1 MLSKNLKYYRKKANL
16 SQKKMAE
23 LLFMS
28 QQGYAKYETDAS
40 SPDPQKL
47 KEIANILNC
56 SMEDLLKDK
65 DLPQMKKGTK
75 IPVFGDV
82 AAGIPISAIE
92 DIVDYEEITEELAN
106 SGEYFGLVI
115 KGNSMEPRM
124 TTGDVVIVKSQSTI
138 ENGEIAIVMVDGETA
153 TCKKIKK
160 TPDGIILLS
169 LNPAFE
175 PIFYTNKEIEQLP
188 VRILGKVVELRAK
201 F

>member
-1 MLSKNLKYYRKKANL
+1 MERLKELRIKRKLLQKDVAEALQVSRTTYVKYENGNSEP
-16 SQKKMAE
+16 SQKILVKLAT
-23 LLFMS
+23 FFNVT
-28 QQGYAKYETDAS
+28 TDY
-40 SPDPQKL
+40 
-47 KEIANILNC
+47 
-56 SMEDLLKDK
+56 LLKK
-65 DLPQMKKGTK
+65 TNYPTNSKQGVK
-75 IPVFGDV
+75 IPIFGDV

-175 PIFYTNKEIEQLP
+175 PIFFTNKEIEQLP
-188 VRILGKVVELRAK
+188 VRILGKVIELRAK

>member
-1 MLSKNLKYYRKKANL
+1 
-16 SQKKMAE
+16 
-23 LLFMS
+23 
-28 QQGYAKYETDAS
+28 
-40 SPDPQKL
+40 
-47 KEIANILNC
+47 
-56 SMEDLLKDK
+56 
-65 DLPQMKKGTK
+65 
-75 IPVFGDV
+75 
-82 AAGIPISAIE
+82 
-92 DIVDYEEITEELAN
+92 
-106 SGEYFGLVI
+106 
-115 KGNSMEPRM
+115 M

-138 ENGEIAIVMVDGETA
+138 ENGEIAIIMVDGETA